1 MLADAEPSC
10 CLPGAEVV
18 PSVERYKKTL
28 ETATELVSGLPCTP
42 GSLQTAAAAVLAR
55 REWQEKPEEAA
66 LQN

>member
-1 MLADAEPSC
+1 
-10 CLPGAEVV
+10 VV
-18 PSVERYKKTL
+18 PSVERYKKTP